1 MFNSFISNTAE
12 AHVFFDFGLV
22 FLFCVYLISSIIT
35 IGMFVE
41 NKPSNIKHWDRE
53 DAAKLLYRCIVIVV
67 AFPLIPMF
75 VAVIVPL
82 LKYTTFLVLFCAALF
97 LLQKMVIL
105 FIIATGLSVDSLP
118 TKHTIKM
125 LWLRVKRCVVSRLE
139 KKAEKDLN
147 TVNNVY
153 RSSRCPTCNKEYKD
167 A

>member
-1 MFNSFISNTAE
+1 MFIE
-12 AHVFFDFGLV
+12 D
-22 FLFCVYLISSIIT
+22 
-35 IGMFVE
+35 
-41 NKPSNIKHWDRE
+41 KPSDIKHWSSG

-82 LKYTTFLVLFCAALF
+82 LKYTVFLLLFCFILF
-97 LLQKMVIL
+97 LLQKMSIL
-105 FIIATGLSVDSLP
+105 FIVATGLSVDSLP

-125 LWLRVKRCVVSRLE
+125 LWLRVKRCVVSKLE

-147 TVNNVY
+147 AVSNVY
-153 RSSRCPTCNKEYKD
+153 RSPRCPTCNKEYKD